1 LPREQL
7 NAALLHHC
15 RQGAEFSINP
25 LLGLILGESH
35 IGLIMKIQDLKK
47 LAGTDSELIVGGG
60 TGTGEFVQAFQE
72 F

>member
-1 LPREQL
+1 
-7 NAALLHHC
+7 
-15 RQGAEFSINP
+15 
-25 LLGLILGESH
+25 
-35 IGLIMKIQDLKK
+35 MKIQDLKK